1 MDRSQPEV
9 AAVIDWVLSNPFVL
23 SANLH
28 DGAVVASYPY
38 DDGAGNQNFRPHC
51 SGSGSNEV
59 CKGVKVT
66 IIKSDSSTIIKI
78 IFFQVTDP

>member
-1 MDRSQPEV
+1 MVHGRYNIGKKQYNGREPEV

-38 DDGAGNQNFRPHC
+38 DDGAGKLTLTEGYGN
-51 SGSGSNEV
+51 GGT
-59 CKGVKVT
+59 KVT
-66 IIKSDSSTIIKI
+66 TVL
-78 IFFQVTDP
+78 QL

>member
-1 MDRSQPEV
+1 M
-9 AAVIDWVLSNPFVL
+9 IDWVLSKPFVL

-38 DDGAGNQNFRPHC
+38 DDGAGNKNFQD
-51 SGSGSNEV
+51 GG
-59 CKGVKVT
+59 KVT
-66 IIKSDSSTIIKI
+66 NKKKIKNKIKVLNHHQN